1 MPDVKRTP
9 TDADVVSVLAKHARL
24 QLTPERSAAV
34 APALDGILDLLD
46 SLDEVKLGET
56 GPAIAYRAKWEGSR

>member
-1 MPDVKRTP
+1 MPDIKRTP
-9 TDADVVSVLAKHARL
+9 TSSDIVSVLAKHARL
-24 QLTPERSAAV
+24 DLTPKRAADL

-56 GPAIAYRAKWEGSR
+56 APAFAYRAKWEGAR

>member
-9 TDADVVSVLAKHARL
+9 TDSDIVSVLAKHARL
-24 QLTPERSAAV
+24 DLAPERAAEL

-46 SLDEVKLGET
+46 SLDDVKLGET
-56 GPAIAYRAKWEGSR
+56 APAFAYRAKWEGSR